1 MDAEKR
7 GNGNTVLLTV
17 IGVATLLV
25 ALVGATF
32 AYFSATITNN
42 AKESVIITTA
52 APIGLEYLGETLALP
67 NAIPGDTKDGT
78 FTVEN
83 PSTSSVAQ
91 TYDLTLIV
99 DTNEFSTAYQANNGR
114 VEITEG
120 ETPDATLLA
129 EQLVITISGTSNG
142 ANTPTILNSGK
153 FNLTDGSTPLPEA
166 QRTIVDDQKIVP
178 GEKHTYSI
186 NVNFKELNIPQ
197 DANQKK
203 NFQAHIEISDPVS
216 LVEETTEP

>member
-1 MDAEKR
+1 MNDEKK

-52 APIGLEYLGETLALP
+52 APIGLEYLGEQLSLP
-67 NAIPGDTKDGT
+67 NAVPGDTKDGT

-83 PSTSSVAQ
+83 PSTSKVSQ
-91 TYDLTLIV
+91 TYDLDLIV
-99 DTNEFSTAYQANNGR
+99 ETNEFVTDYQANNGR
-114 VEITEG
+114 TQEAGDT
-120 ETPDATLLA
+120 DLLA
-129 EQLVITISGTSNG
+129 EQLVITITAASNG
-142 ANTPTILNSGK
+142 ANNPTVLNSGK
-153 FNLTDGSTPLPEA
+153 FNLTDGTTQLTTN
-166 QRTIVDDQKIVP
+166 QGKIVDDQLIAP

-197 DANQKK
+197 DANQGKTF
-203 NFQAHIEISDPVS
+203 NGHIEISDPTSV
-216 LVEETTEP
+216 TPTEP

>member
-1 MDAEKR
+1 MNDEKK

-52 APIGLEYLGETLALP
+52 APIGLEYLGETLSLP
-67 NAIPGDTKDGT
+67 NAVPGDTKDGT

-83 PSTSSVAQ
+83 PSTSKVSQ
-91 TYDLTLIV
+91 TYDLDLIV
-99 DTNEFSTAYQANNGR
+99 DANGFSTAYQANNGR
-114 VEITEG
+114 AQESG
-120 ETPDATLLA
+120 DAALLA
-129 EQLVITISGTSNG
+129 EQLVLTISGESNG
-142 ANTPTILNSGK
+142 TNTPSVLKSGK
-153 FNLTDGSTPLPEA
+153 FNMTNGTTPLTDEQGK
-166 QRTIVDDQKIVP
+166 IVDDQLIAP

-197 DANQKK
+197 DANQGQS
-203 NFQAHIEISDPVS
+203 FQAHIEISDPTSV
-216 LVEETTEP
+216 TPTEP